1 MNEAAW
7 KWIREE
13 VVLAI
18 HDEQIAEHGGLPGVR
33 EMALIQSA
41 LARPRNAVAY
51 GMPDAADLAA
61 AYAYGLARNHPFQ
74 DGNKRTAFVVA
85 LVFLLSNGYE
95 LTVSDGESVATIR
108 ALAAGELSEE
118 ALAKWLRANM
128 RER

>member
-1 MNEAAW
+1 VNEAAW

-41 LARPRNAVAY
+41 PARPRNAVAY